1 MKKITHILSAFILS
15 ASLLQAAPVKPAH
28 AKQVAQNFYTQNNK
42 IDITTVSLAY
52 TGLTSNGL
60 PAYYAFNIN
69 NNSFVI
75 VSGDDNASPIIG
87 YSTENNFVTPD
98 PSTTIGHW
106 LATRTKEIESI
117 RNTQALPTAGV
128 ALRWEST

>member
-98 PSTTIGHW
+98 PSTTIGHE
-106 LATRTKEIESI
+106 KK
-117 RNTQALPTAGV
+117 NNPFVQ
-128 ALRWEST
+128 